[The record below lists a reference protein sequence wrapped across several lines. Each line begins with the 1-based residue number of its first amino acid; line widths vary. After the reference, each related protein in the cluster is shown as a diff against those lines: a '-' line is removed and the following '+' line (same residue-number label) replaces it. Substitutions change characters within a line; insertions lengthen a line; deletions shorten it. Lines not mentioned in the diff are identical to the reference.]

1 MFQVQVQ
8 DVQVYPKNVE
18 QPVNN
23 GDLLQPPKKRL
34 RPGLERWGMQSVR
47 SAQGLLV
54 GQQGNV

>member
-8 DVQVYPKNVE
+8 DVQVE

-23 GDLLQPPKKRL
+23 GDLLQPPKKKL
-34 RPGLERWGMQSVR
+34 RSGLERWGMQSVR